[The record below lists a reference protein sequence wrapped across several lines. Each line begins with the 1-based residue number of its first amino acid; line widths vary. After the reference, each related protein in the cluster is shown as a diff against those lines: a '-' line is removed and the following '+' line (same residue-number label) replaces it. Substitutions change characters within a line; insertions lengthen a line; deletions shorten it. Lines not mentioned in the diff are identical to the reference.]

1 MSGPHPLTQGWLVPF
16 APVGERPVLVCL
28 PQAGSGCGAFRSWQ
42 EHHDDVSVVGVQ
54 LPGRENRFTDEF
66 DGTFADAVA
75 EIVAALTAAVPSGL
89 PIVLFGHSLGG
100 LLGYEVARALPNP
113 PDALVVAASRPPHL
127 SGRVAGSMG
136 AADGVATATNLLA
149 GKELDDDVREL
160 VLEVLRQDAELS
172 ATYTDPAGAPVPCPL
187 HAWGGAADEVVT
199 AEHVG
204 GWAPYADRTFH
215 TRQFAGGHDF
225 CLRAPEAAAAA
236 RALLTAS
243 VSHSMSPSMSQSR
256 QGV

>member
-1 MSGPHPLTQGWLVPF
+1 MSAPVNGPAPGWLVPF

-28 PQAGSGCGAFRSWQ
+28 PQAGSGCGVFRSWQ
-42 EHHDDVSVVGVQ
+42 EGHDDVTVVGVQ
-54 LPGRENRFTDEF
+54 LPGRENRFTDPPPDTF
-66 DGTFADAVA
+66 DAAVA
-75 EIVAALTAAVPSGL
+75 EIVAALTAAVPAGL
-89 PIVLFGHSLGG
+89 PMVLFGHSFGG

-127 SGRVAGSMG
+127 SGRAEGSIGALDGFAAVANLVAGE
-136 AADGVATATNLLA
+136 
-149 GKELDDDVREL
+149 ELDDDLREL
-160 VLEVLRQDAELS
+160 VLDVLRQDAELS
-172 ATYTDPAGAPVPCPL
+172 ATYADPAGAPVPCAL

-204 GWAPYADRTFH
+204 GWAAYAGRTFH

-225 CLRAPEAAAAA
+225 CLRAPEAAVAA
-236 RALLTAS
+236 RALLSTA
-243 VSHSMSPSMSQSR
+243 R